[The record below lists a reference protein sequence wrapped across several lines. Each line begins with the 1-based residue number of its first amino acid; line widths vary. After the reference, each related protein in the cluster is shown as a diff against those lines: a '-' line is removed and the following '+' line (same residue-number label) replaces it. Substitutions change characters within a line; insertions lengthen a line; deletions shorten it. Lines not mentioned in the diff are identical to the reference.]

1 MNILFVISNFQ
12 KHGPIL
18 QLYYLCKNIDK
29 SFFKIFVV
37 TTTKYKHDGSLYD
50 NFKSLDI
57 EIVEFNANKIL
68 SIFYLKHKLQLFIN
82 QKHINCVHSFGFRSD
97 FFCFRLK
104 NIVKITT
111 IRHTFP
117 LIYTLN
123 YGTFFGNILS
133 YLNIYFIKKFDSVIS
148 VSNSVNYY
156 SRRYGIRSKV
166 IHNSIDFNFVNNKL
180 NISSK
185 IDLRNKLNLE
195 NKVTFISISSRLY
208 GKNIDFLTESFKN
221 NYFDNYILLIAGHVK
236 KSLKIKYF
244 NNTNII
250 FLDNINN
257 VEEYIKASDYF
268 ISASLHEGF
277 PNAVLESMA
286 LGTPVI
292 LSNIKS
298 HLEFFTDN
306 RLLIGD
312 YFINNNINDL
322 KFKINKI
329 TNYNYEYL
337 SNNCIININNNFNSK
352 VITKEYELFYKKIN
366 NDLSRF
372 TKL

>member
-1 MNILFVISNFQ
+1 
-12 KHGPIL
+12 
-18 QLYYLCKNIDK
+18 
-29 SFFKIFVV
+29 
-37 TTTKYKHDGSLYD
+37 
-50 NFKSLDI
+50 
-57 EIVEFNANKIL
+57 
-68 SIFYLKHKLQLFIN
+68 
-82 QKHINCVHSFGFRSD
+82 
-97 FFCFRLK
+97 
-104 NIVKITT
+104 
-111 IRHTFP
+111 